1 MKETEV
7 VPQVNQIELHPY
19 FNQEDVQAFCDDH
32 DIKVTAWMPLMR
44 NRGLLDDPTIVD
56 IAKRYDKTPAQIVLR
71 WHLAHNRMIIPKSK
85 TPERIEENFDI
96 LDFNLELTDVIN

>member
-1 MKETEV
+1 
-7 VPQVNQIELHPY
+7 
-19 FNQEDVQAFCDDH
+19 
-32 DIKVTAWMPLMR
+32 MR

-96 LDFNLELTDVIN
+96 LDFNLELTDVAEIDSLNKGARQGKDPDEVNEYLK